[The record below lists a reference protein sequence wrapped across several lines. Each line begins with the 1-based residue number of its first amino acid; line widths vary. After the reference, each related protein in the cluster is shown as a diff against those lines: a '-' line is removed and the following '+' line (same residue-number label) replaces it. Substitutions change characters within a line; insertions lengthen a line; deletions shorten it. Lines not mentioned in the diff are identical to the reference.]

1 MPVRS
6 AIVIVVDGL
15 GAGALGPYGN
25 TWIETRAA
33 NRLASQSIVVEQM
46 ITDSPRPETVC
57 RSYWQGLHA
66 LMPDEDNG
74 RSLTEQLN
82 EAGVESI
89 LVTDDPA
96 IAAHPLA
103 QGFAERVRVP
113 VSEQPTAATEIHQT
127 QFAQVLAS
135 ADNVLNRVGEPFLVW
150 VHARGMYAPWDAPQ
164 SMREQMADEEDPLPP
179 AFTEVPCTHLPE
191 NYDPDELLSLMQA
204 YAGQVALWDA
214 CLAAFLA
221 GQSED
226 PISGDVALMLTSTR
240 GFPLGEHL
248 RVGAFDDA
256 LYTELV
262 HIPWI
267 ARFPAERGAACR
279 AQTLAQP
286 ADLFATLLDWFKL
299 DTAAF
304 ATGRS
309 ILSWASGET
318 KVLRDR
324 ASAAAEGELALR
336 TPAWYFRRSD
346 PPELFVKPDDRWDAN
361 EISDRCRDVVG
372 ELKREAANFEAAA
385 ATGDLDGLAPLS
397 PLLREGLG

>member
-46 ITDSPRPETVC
+46 IVDSPHPESVY

-66 LMPDEDNG
+66 LMPDDENAS
-74 RSLTEQLN
+74 SLTEQLSD
-82 EAGVESI
+82 AGVESI

-103 QGFAERVRVP
+103 RGFAERVRVP
-113 VSEQPTAATEIHQT
+113 VAESTIAAEEIHQT

-135 ADNVLNRVGEPFLVW
+135 ADDVLSRVGEPFLVW

-179 AFTEVPCTHLPE
+179 PFTDVPCTHLPAD
-191 NYDPDELLSLMQA
+191 YDPDELLSLMQA
-204 YAGQVALWDA
+204 YAGQVALWDT

-262 HIPWI
+262 HVPWI
-267 ARFPAERGAACR
+267 ARFPGERAVASR

-286 ADLFATLLDWFKL
+286 ADVFASLLEWFEL
-299 DTAAF
+299 DAATF
-304 ATGRS
+304 AAGRS
-309 ILSWASGET
+309 LISWADGRADT
-318 KVLRDR
+318 LRDR
-324 ASAAAEGELALR
+324 ACAVAEGEVALR
-336 TPAWYFRRSD
+336 TPAWHFRHSS
-346 PPELFVKPDDRWDAN
+346 PAELFVKPDDRWDAN
-361 EISDRCRDVVG
+361 EVSDRCDDVVT
-372 ELKREAANFEAAA
+372 ELDQEAANFEAAA
-385 ATGDLDGLAPLS
+385 ATGNLDELAPLS
-397 PLLREGLG
+397 PLLREGLE